1 MYPLKAFVTLSINEL
16 SKIVKFFLCFFFWFV
31 QEYAFTGITVVV
43 MAEMIKSQLPDDRC
57 LFIYYLKTATYMIE

>member
-1 MYPLKAFVTLSINEL
+1 MYQQRAFVTLSINEL
-16 SKIVKFFLCFFFWFV
+16 SKIVKFFLRFFWFV

-43 MAEMIKSQLPDDRC
+43 MAEMIKSQLPDDSC